1 MRRDH
6 TRCCVIVWSYADE
19 QIVAG
24 IVTYRPMVIDTRY
37 WVPGPGVQQSSLSLH
52 VLLCRDYHSYLRCR
66 VELELE
72 CVKCQT
78 LTNTSC
84 CLPRVLCPTFR
95 VCVVVR
101 EPIIAPAPYKNPHLA
116 EEEEEQRTLSG
127 SESPAETVTAL

>member
-1 MRRDH
+1 M
-6 TRCCVIVWSYADE
+6 CVIVWNYADE

-84 CLPRVLCPTFR
+84 CLPGVLCSTFR

>member
-1 MRRDH
+1 M
-6 TRCCVIVWSYADE
+6 CVIVWSYADE
-19 QIVAG
+19 QILAG

-84 CLPRVLCPTFR
+84 CLPGVLCPTFR

-127 SESPAETVTAL
+127 L

>member
-1 MRRDH
+1 M
-6 TRCCVIVWSYADE
+6 CVIVWSYADE
-19 QIVAG
+19 QILAG

-101 EPIIAPAPYKNPHLA
+101 EPIIAPAPYKNPHLGGGRGGA
-116 EEEEEQRTLSG
+116 ADIVRI
-127 SESPAETVTAL
+127 